1 MITYMATNSIN
12 GMFYVGSTVD
22 FEKRKRSHLNS
33 NEPYPFQ
40 RALAKHP
47 EKFEWTLFEDDSE
60 EPILEQALLDMWY
73 GKSMCYNLNPYA
85 DRPPS
90 QEGRHRPKE
99 EKEKIKVGMIT
110 FWDENPEL
118 REEYSFRT
126 LREGNSFYGKSH
138 SSETIAKMSRSKQG
152 RTWWRNDKGETKLSR
167 ECPGIGWMSGRGKL
181 KTRVKPTRQGQ

>member
-40 RALAKHP
+40 RAFAKHP

-73 GKSMCYNLNPYA
+73 GKGMCYNLNPYA
-85 DRPPS
+85 TRPPS
-90 QEGRHRPKE
+90 WEGKTHSRETREKMSKSNNKKGKKE
-99 EKEKIKVGMIT
+99 SEQSRKNKSISNSGLR
-110 FWDENPEL
+110 NPM
-118 REEYSFRT
+118 
-126 LREGNSFYGKSH
+126 YGKKH
-138 SSETIAKMSRSKQG
+138 SQETRKKIGLTRAGKHWWINTFTSETI
-152 RTWWRNDKGETKLSR
+152 LSDN
-167 ECPGIGWMSGRGKL
+167 CPGKGWIPGRGKL
-181 KTRVKPTRQGQ
+181 NKRVKPL